1 MNLEGGLL
9 LFLAP
14 IFVLPAI
21 YWLTRLVNWIAGR
34 KLIPIWLPFALFA
47 VALVL
52 GSLYLD
58 NAGIV
63 TQVKVRDKSDVISY
77 GKNGKWSRNL
87 SLNVEYQ
94 PPDELTTAMLTLGC
108 DATTFDG
115 LRVGQTVEARMLEFG
130 GFFKFARLK
139 DRSTL
144 SLITGLI
151 PRSPRG
157 PWRESTAVVRD
168 VNHITEYYHRGRS
181 DTTVSQLRWPFNIV
195 QLDFTPEGRTGTVT
209 AVDVVEAAS
218 VPGLKNGDSVRISW
232 PEDDPRS
239 AKIVGARPG
248 APWANWFYAMTET
261 IVIFTAF
268 VALFILIV
276 GIIRRR
282 WRRSLEKA
290 RKALP

>member
-1 MNLEGGLL
+1 MNLEGGFL

-14 IFVLPAI
+14 IIVLPLI
-21 YWLTRLVNWIAGR
+21 YWLARLVNWIAGR
-34 KLIPIWLPFALFA
+34 RLIPVWLPFALFA

-52 GSLYLD
+52 GSIYLD
-58 NAGIV
+58 NAGVV
-63 TQVKVRDKSDVISY
+63 TQVKVKDKRDVISY
-77 GKNGKWSRNL
+77 GKNGDWNRNL
-87 SLNVEYQ
+87 SLDVEYQ
-94 PPDELTTAMLTLGC
+94 PPEELTAASLTLGC
-108 DATTFDG
+108 DSVTFDS
-115 LRVGQTVEARMLEFG
+115 LRVGQMADARVLEFG
-130 GFFKFARLK
+130 GYFKFARLK
-139 DRSTL
+139 DRSTF

-168 VNHITEYYHRGRS
+168 VNHITEYSLRGRS
-181 DTTVSQLRWPFNIV
+181 GTSVSQLRWPFNIV

-218 VPGLKNGDSVRISW
+218 APGLKNGDSVRITW
-232 PEDDPRS
+232 PEDGPRS

-248 APWANWFYAMTET
+248 APWANWFYAMAET
-261 IVIFTAF
+261 MVILASL

>member
-1 MNLEGGLL
+1 MFALPVFYLL
-9 LFLAP
+9 A
-14 IFVLPAI
+14 
-21 YWLTRLVNWIAGR
+21 RLVNWIAGR
-34 KLIPIWLPFALFA
+34 KLIPLWLPFALFA

-52 GSLYLD
+52 SSIYLD

-63 TQVKVRDKSDVISY
+63 TQVKVKDKRDVISY
-77 GKNGKWSRNL
+77 GKNGRWSRNL
-87 SLNVEYQ
+87 SLDVEYQ
-94 PPDELTTAMLTLGC
+94 PPEELTTTLLTLGC
-108 DATTFDG
+108 DAAAFDG
-115 LRVGQTVEARMLEFG
+115 LSVGQTVETRVLEFG
-130 GFFKFARLK
+130 GYFKFARLK
-139 DRSTL
+139 DRSTS

-157 PWRESTAVVRD
+157 PWREATAVVRE
-168 VNHITEYYHRGRS
+168 VNRITEYSYRRS
-181 DTTVSQLRWPFNIV
+181 GVSQLRWPFNIV

-218 VPGLKNGDSVRISW
+218 VPGLKNGDSVRITW

-248 APWANWFYAMTET
+248 APWANWFYDMAEWL
-261 IVIFTAF
+261 VICA
-268 VALFILIV
+268 AIIASFILIV
-276 GIIRRR
+276 RTIRRR